1 MNILGRFPGAIAAA
15 SAAVAFAS
23 PLAFGA
29 TAAHAQGASVGLPPA
44 QVKHFDPKGSPPSK
58 FTLELRKGVTAT
70 LPFSDKRDFEEAKKG
85 FIAEFRVVSIPFGA
99 DHWREAVAAYSRFGR
114 GRSPAALNFGDCLS
128 YAVARLSG
136 EPLLCVGDDFTRTDL
151 PLVEIHRR

>member
-1 MNILGRFPGAIAAA
+1 MILDTSAILAIFLKEPGYEAIVDRLAAEDEVGVGAPTLTETGIVLEARFGA
-15 SAAVAFAS
+15 SAS
-23 PLAFGA
+23 GWLS
-29 TAAHAQGASVGLPPA
+29 Q
-44 QVKHFDPKGSPPSK
+44 
-58 FTLELRKGVTAT
+58 
-70 LPFSDKRDFEEAKKG
+70 
-85 FIAEFRVVSIPFGA
+85 FIAEFRLVSIPFGG

-128 YAVARLSG
+128 YAVARLAG

>member
-1 MNILGRFPGAIAAA
+1 VILDTSAILAIFLKEPGYEAIVDRLAAEDEVGIGAPTLTETGIVLEARFGA
-15 SAAVAFAS
+15 SAS
-23 PLAFGA
+23 GWLS
-29 TAAHAQGASVGLPPA
+29 Q
-44 QVKHFDPKGSPPSK
+44 
-58 FTLELRKGVTAT
+58 
-70 LPFSDKRDFEEAKKG
+70 

-136 EPLLCVGDDFTRTDL
+136 EPLLCVGGDFTRTDL
-151 PLVEIHRR
+151 PLVDIDRR